1 MKQMNLVPPA
11 HRWIEALSVGLL
23 FGDYVG
29 LKCPSDEWCDSK
41 GAARFV
47 ANASSKF
54 VGFRRF
60 VYDPECGKK
69 YMDPGWVY
77 FKGVKINKEDVI
89 SGIAQKE
96 HKELEVTDIL
106 RSNVKSNNFDI
117 IWFRDE
123 HRVYPFYDDDVF
135 IDGIK

>member
-1 MKQMNLVPPA
+1 MQMNLVPPA

-23 FGDYVG
+23 FGDNTPV
-29 LKCPSDEWCDSK
+29 KCQSDKWCDTK
-41 GAARFV
+41 GAAKFV
-47 ANASSKF
+47 ASKGDEF

-60 VYDPECGKK
+60 IYDPGRGKV
-69 YMDPGWVY
+69 YMDPGLVY
-77 FKGVKINKEDVI
+77 FKGVKINKEDVL

-106 RSNVKSNNFDI
+106 RSNVEHNDFDI

>member
-1 MKQMNLVPPA
+1 MNLVPPA
-11 HRWIEALSVGLL
+11 HRWIEALSVGFL
-23 FGDYVG
+23 FGDYAS

-41 GAARFV
+41 RTARFV

-60 VYDPECGKK
+60 VYDPEYGKQH
-69 YMDPGWVY
+69 MDPGWVY

-106 RSNVKSNNFDI
+106 RTNVESNNFDI

-123 HRVYPFYDDDVF
+123 HRVYPFEDDNVF